1 MGGGAGTSQRGQLG
15 DRADGREATGQRVL
29 GAGGDLRAVQRARVG
44 EQFVQRPVGGGVAVR
59 DGVRRGRVRHER
71 DVVAQV
77 GGHPGGGLAALLG
90 ADAGHRDRAHPVPGE
105 QLLQVRRGEGVV
117 RGLGQ
122 QRVVGLVGQAE
133 PFSADLA
140 SAEQPESLVAAVL
153 DRFGRIDVLAPDQV
167 VPTPGTLF
175 HKLTGTDD
183 PDAEP
188 PEVMAEAAL
197 ALCTRPPE
205 ELTGR
210 IAYSQEL
217 LAELDR

>member
-1 MGGGAGTSQRGQLG
+1 MGLLDGRVALVTGASRGIGAAIARRLASEGARIAVCARTVSAADSPLPGTVG
-15 DRADGREATGQRVL
+15 DTARRIVADG
-29 GAGGDLRAVQRARVG
+29 
-44 EQFVQRPVGGGVAVR
+44 
-59 DGVRRGRVRHER
+59 
-71 DVVAQV
+71 
-77 GGHPGGGLAALLG
+77 
-90 ADAGHRDRAHPVPGE
+90 
-105 QLLQVRRGEGVV
+105 
-117 RGLGQ
+117 
-122 QRVVGLVGQAE
+122 GQAE

-188 PEVMAEAAL
+188 PEVMGEAAL

-210 IAYSQEL
+210 TAYSREL
-217 LAELDR
+217 LTELGR